1 MFSLFHSSILTYLGC
16 FVCLNFWYHYKADID
31 ILRILNKYY
40 YLVVEFK
47 FVSEDMILL
56 DVSAFTNVA
65 DAVKR
70 EGE

>member
-1 MFSLFHSSILTYLGC
+1 MTGKITLPLKLDK
-16 FVCLNFWYHYKADID
+16 VDID
-31 ILRILNKYY
+31 ILRILNKHC

-70 EGE
+70 DGE

>member
-1 MFSLFHSSILTYLGC
+1 MTGKITLPLKLDK
-16 FVCLNFWYHYKADID
+16 VDID
-31 ILRILNKYY
+31 ILRILNKHC

-56 DVSAFTNVA
+56 DVSTFTNVS

-70 EGE
+70 EVE

>member
-1 MFSLFHSSILTYLGC
+1 MAHSMPEDMGGL
-16 FVCLNFWYHYKADID
+16 KADID

>member
-1 MFSLFHSSILTYLGC
+1 MTGKITLPLKLDK
-16 FVCLNFWYHYKADID
+16 VDID
-31 ILRILNKYY
+31 ILRILNKHC

-47 FVSEDMILL
+47 FVSEDMIQL
-56 DVSAFTNVA
+56 DVSAFTNAA

>member
-1 MFSLFHSSILTYLGC
+1 MTGKITLPLKLDK
-16 FVCLNFWYHYKADID
+16 VDID
-31 ILRILNKYY
+31 ILRILNKHC